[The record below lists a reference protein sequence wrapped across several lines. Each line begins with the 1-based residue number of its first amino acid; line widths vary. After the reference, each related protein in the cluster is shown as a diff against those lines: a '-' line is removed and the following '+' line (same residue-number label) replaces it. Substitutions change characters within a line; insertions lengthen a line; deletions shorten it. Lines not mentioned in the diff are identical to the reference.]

1 MSPSRAGHD
10 EPDVIRDLPDSVR
23 RDVALYGPLLAQIGR
38 DGNTYAGRARS
49 GMLEGC
55 EMIFTGDKRLH
66 SRGHKKPPVGLQRG
80 QGLESANEVDISS

>member
-1 MSPSRAGHD
+1 MLAP
-10 EPDVIRDLPDSVR
+10 EPVYSAEVSVVLFETLLILWRR
-23 RDVALYGPLLAQIGR
+23 RDVALNGPLLAQIGR

-66 SRGHKKPPVGLQRG
+66 SRGHKKPPVGLNNG
-80 QGLESANEVDISS
+80 QGVGSSK